1 MFIRI
6 QQSLSVHTANYPR
19 DARSAG
25 NVAASFEQGRVSTE
39 IPSNTKEESTSR
51 GGAVKAEE
59 GISQKIQP
67 DGFAMGASRTSEDLL
82 NVLSIFFAT
91 DVEIKALLVL
101 GMKKIGF
108 DRLEKNF
115 SVLLEDFA
123 ERLASEDNMHGV
135 SQFASLQL
143 EHILHIC

>member
-1 MFIRI
+1 
-6 QQSLSVHTANYPR
+6 
-19 DARSAG
+19 
-25 NVAASFEQGRVSTE
+25 
-39 IPSNTKEESTSR
+39 
-51 GGAVKAEE
+51 
-59 GISQKIQP
+59 
-67 DGFAMGASRTSEDLL
+67 MGASRTSEDLL

-108 DRLEKNF
+108 DRFEKNF

-123 ERLASEDNMHGV
+123 ERLASEDNMHGL

-143 EHILHIC
+143 EHILYIC